1 MAHFSPS
8 YYTRGSIE
16 CWDAIRDWGLNY
28 HLGCAVKYICRAGYK
43 DANVTKMLTRKRL
56 TLKRLSTILKMNS
69 TTPHLQN
76 QSLQEQSIEFRD
88 VYGIQNGLNN
98 RTMQRDLIVEE
109 FKEFMYAATEESYES
124 ELKELADLVY
134 VCFQYAEN
142 MEWDLETALNRVHE
156 SNLSKLGLDNK
167 PIRRSDGKVMK
178 GPNYK
183 PPNLSD
189 LVK

>member
-1 MAHFSPS
+1 
-8 YYTRGSIE
+8 
-16 CWDAIRDWGLNY
+16 
-28 HLGCAVKYICRAGYK
+28 
-43 DANVTKMLTRKRL
+43 MLTRKRL
-56 TLKRLSTILKMNS
+56 TLKRLSTILKMNLK
-69 TTPHLQN
+69 TQHLQN

-88 VYGIQNGLNN
+88 VYGIQNSSGN

-109 FKEFMYAATEESYES
+109 FKEFMYAATEEGYEA

-142 MEWDLETALNRVHE
+142 MEWDLETAMNRVHE
-156 SNLSKLGLDNK
+156 SNLSKLGLDGK

-178 GPNYK
+178 GPNYQ
-183 PPNLSD
+183 PPNLQD